1 MKKARLFLIFSGV
14 SLLLFFGLLLAVKLV
29 DVAPIGPFGSE
40 VGLAALNGGFLE
52 LVGYNEAWYT
62 LSEYTIY
69 LAILTALF
77 FVALGAYQLVKRR
90 SLRLVDADVYALGAI
105 LALVIAAY
113 LIFELFPI
121 NYRPVLTEGELE
133 ASFPSTH
140 TTVVLTVMILAAA
153 QAWKRIK
160 HRVLRFSVAAA
171 ALLVADFTL
180 ISRLLSGVHWLTD
193 ILGGVLFSAFA
204 VLGYLGVYRILK
216 IKGYIKTAEN

>member
-1 MKKARLFLIFSGV
+1 MKKARLFLIFSAA
-14 SLLLFFGLLLAVKLV
+14 SLLLFIGLALTVSLV
-29 DVAPIGPFGSE
+29 DVAPIGPLGSD
-40 VGLAALNGGFLE
+40 VGLASLNGAFSE
-52 LVGYNEAWYT
+52 LVGYSEVWYQ

-69 LAILTALF
+69 VAILTAALF
-77 FVALGAYQLVKRR
+77 ALLGAYQLVKRR
-90 SLRLVDADVYALGAI
+90 SLKLVDANIYLLGAVYAT
-105 LALVIAAY
+105 VIAAY
-113 LIFELFPI
+113 ILFEIFAI

-140 TTVVLTVMILAAA
+140 TTVVLTIMISAACE
-153 QAWKRIK
+153 AWRRIK
-160 HRVLRFSVAAA
+160 HSVLRFSVAAT

-216 IKGYIKTAEN
+216 IKGYIKK